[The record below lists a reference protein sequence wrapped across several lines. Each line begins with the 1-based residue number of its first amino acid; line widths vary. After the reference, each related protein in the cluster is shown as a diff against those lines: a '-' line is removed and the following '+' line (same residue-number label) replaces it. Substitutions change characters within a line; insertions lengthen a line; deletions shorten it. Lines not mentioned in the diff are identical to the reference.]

1 MANSCAPGDEI
12 SGPIK
17 DEELLE
23 SESEYE
29 IFIKDI
35 GDIRCRKHSKLSYLP

>member
-1 MANSCAPGDEI
+1 MANSCATGNEI
-12 SGPIK
+12 SGSIK
-17 DEELLE
+17 DEELLD

-29 IFIKDI
+29 IFNKEN